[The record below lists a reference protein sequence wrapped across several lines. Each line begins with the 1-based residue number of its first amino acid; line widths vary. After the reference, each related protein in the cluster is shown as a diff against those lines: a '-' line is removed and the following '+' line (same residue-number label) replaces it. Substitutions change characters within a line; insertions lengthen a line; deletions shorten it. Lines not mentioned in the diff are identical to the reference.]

1 MVEISIIIPTYN
13 EEKYIGKTL
22 ESIKR
27 QDYKDIEVIL
37 ADSNSTDATRG
48 IARRRYSKVR
58 LVVKR
63 ERGVGIACNAA
74 ARTAKGRLLMF
85 LDADTSITRG
95 LLRAYIKAF
104 ADGNV
109 VAATGPIVPLES
121 AKKSVKIGYKIVS
134 VYLVKAFMKIGKPS
148 TISSNLMVR
157 RSTFLKLKGF
167 NTKMNTYYDW
177 DLSNRLKDIGKIV
190 FVDGAVAKTSVRRIE
205 KWGMAR
211 YFAFHAGNVI
221 KYNLFHEPEQNYEP
235 IR

>member
-1 MVEISIIIPTYN
+1 MEISIIIPTYN